1 MSLKNITK
9 KVTDNLL
16 NDNFRQSFLVVV
28 LSFLLSVISAVSAI
42 PHFMRDENPW
52 FAIFL
57 LAGFVIS
64 TGVFVCTIF
73 LNKYQ
78 AIWRRVFMGAI
89 LLFFGYLCF
98 DGGPDGFLHLW
109 ILLIPA
115 FSFITFGIYE
125 GFITAG
131 PLLLV
136 MVLFFWIPPFAT
148 EWRKYV
154 VEQIA
159 NANASADI
167 ADFGETSLRI
177 IDGQVATFSV
187 NMRLRIT
194 FIYIVCLL
202 LGFFAE
208 LIRRTVAK
216 RLKDTTDHFEYIS
229 LHDSLTGLANQ
240 NYLARYLEEIY
251 NNKNKYNNL
260 GCLFVDVDGFKNVND
275 QYGHLF
281 GNKVLM
287 KIAEIL
293 GEEKNAF
300 VCRWGGD
307 EYVICITNTQEDRLM
322 RIGEKYRTAISACT
336 FEEEPNFHIT
346 VSVGAVVLKVNEE
359 FNFNHVLEL
368 ADRANRTAKNKGKDN
383 VSLADPATLQK
394 KPE

>member
-1 MSLKNITK
+1 MELKRISKTI
-9 KVTDNLL
+9 TDNLL
-16 NDNFRQSFLVVV
+16 NDDFRQSFLVVV
-28 LSFLLSVISAVSAI
+28 LSFLLAVIAGVSAI
-42 PHFMRDENPW
+42 PHYISFANGDEEVI
-52 FAIFL
+52 FAIIL
-57 LAGFVIS
+57 SVGFVIA

-78 AIWRRVFMGAI
+78 AIWRRVFMVSI
-89 LLFFGYLCF
+89 LLFFGYLCY

-109 ILLIPA
+109 VLLIPA

-131 PLLLV
+131 PLLLA
-136 MVLFFWIPPFAT
+136 MILFFWVPPFAT
-148 EWRKYV
+148 EWRKYA
-154 VEQIA
+154 VEQA
-159 NANASADI
+159 NFNIVGD
-167 ADFGETSLRI
+167 
-177 IDGQVATFSV
+177 QVATFSV

-194 FIYIVCLL
+194 FLYIVCLL
-202 LGFFAE
+202 LGFFSE
-208 LIRRTVAK
+208 LVRRTVAK

-383 VSLADPATLQK
+383 VSLADPATLRK